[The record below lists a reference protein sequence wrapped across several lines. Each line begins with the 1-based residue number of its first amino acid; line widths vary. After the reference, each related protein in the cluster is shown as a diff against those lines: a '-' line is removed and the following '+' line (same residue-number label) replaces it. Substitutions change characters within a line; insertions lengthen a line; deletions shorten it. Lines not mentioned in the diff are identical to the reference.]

1 MALRTN
7 MYIAEFY
14 SIAYLNAFKHYF
26 LLGKI
31 WFTRDCKPELSM
43 VQMRRGKMLLSASIS
58 YAEVIS
64 N

>member
-14 SIAYLNAFKHYF
+14 SIAYLYAFKHYF

-31 WFTRDCKPELSM
+31 RYTKCCKLELST
-43 VQMRRGKMLLSASIS
+43 VQMGSGKMLLSASIS